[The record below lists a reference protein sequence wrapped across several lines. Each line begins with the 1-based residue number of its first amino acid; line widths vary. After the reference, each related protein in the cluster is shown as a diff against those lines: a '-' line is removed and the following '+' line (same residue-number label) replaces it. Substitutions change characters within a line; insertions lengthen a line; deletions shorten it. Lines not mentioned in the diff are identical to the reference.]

1 MKKWLIALR
10 SETVISVWWVLSA
23 LSTISTFFIPNLAGR
38 WRLVSAVSAVIG
50 FAVANFKAFQ
60 KQENRISI
68 LEKALA
74 SHNERRSQLKISSDN
89 RSRYILQP
97 VMPDVRQADFKGGY
111 FEFHL
116 MIENGGPR
124 NSTVNNYKIERSTR
138 QACPSGILPTP
149 YLESTRNYS
158 NRCRKRNRSRYST
171 VLHSRYQYAAVR
183 RRRFTYAR

>member
-124 NSTVNNYKIERSTR
+124 NSTVK
-138 QACPSGILPTP
+138 
-149 YLESTRNYS
+149 
-158 NRCRKRNRSRYST
+158 
-171 VLHSRYQYAAVR
+171 
-183 RRRFTYAR
+183 